1 MTTAVRF
8 EVRGAVRDLFL
19 CQDRAV
25 LLSGA
30 AGTGKTYGALMLT
43 HLNALHYPGSRHL
56 LARKTLTSLSA
67 STLVTWRKGV
77 IKEALAAGIVRFFGG
92 SSQEPAAFRYMNG
105 STVVVGGGDKPEKW
119 LSTEYDTAFVD
130 EAIEMTPEDLD
141 TLETRLRN
149 GAMPY
154 QQLRM
159 CTNPG
164 APTHHLKQRCDAGR
178 CRMLYSVHEDNP
190 RMWDGR
196 SWTPYGATYLQRLDS
211 LTGVRYERMRW
222 GKWVAAEGLIYE
234 DWNEAVHLIEP
245 FPIPEAWPR
254 YVSMD
259 FGFSNPQVIQWW
271 AKDPDGRL
279 YMYREIYMTQRTVD
293 QHAKLFLKQ
302 VTSTGTKEGKW
313 LEPKP
318 RAVIADHDA
327 EGRVVFERETGL
339 QTRAADKRVKL
350 GIESFQR
357 RLRTAGDGKPRLFIM
372 RSSLCH
378 QPDRRLWDAKK
389 PTCTADEITGYV
401 WDVKHGEQQE
411 HPVKEDDHGADAGRY
426 LVMHVDPPRG
436 RKSRLSSPADLG
448 ALR

>member
-1 MTTAVRF
+1 MTVVRF
-8 EVRGAVRDLFL
+8 EVRGAVRDLFRS
-19 CQDRAV
+19 QDAAV

-43 HLNALHYPGSRHL
+43 HLDALKYPGSRHL
-56 LARKTLTSLSA
+56 LARKTLTSLTS
-67 STLVTWRKGV
+67 STLVTWRKAV
-77 IKEALAAGIVRFFGG
+77 IKEAIVAGLVSFFGG
-92 SSQEPAAFRYMNG
+92 SSQEPAAFRYQNG
-105 STVVVGGGDKPEKW
+105 STVVVGGGDRPEKW

-149 GAMPY
+149 GVMPY

-164 APTHHLKQRCDAGR
+164 PPTHHLKQRCDVGR
-178 CRMLYSVHEDNP
+178 VRMLYSKHEDNP
-190 RMWDGR
+190 RMWNGTA
-196 SWTPYGATYLQRLDS
+196 WTDYGQTYLERLDS

-245 FPIPEAWPR
+245 FPIPDSWPR

-271 AKDPDGRL
+271 AQDPDGRL
-279 YMYREIYMTQRTVD
+279 YLYREIYMTRKTVD
-293 QHAKLFLKQ
+293 QHARMFLRQ
-302 VTSTGTKEGKW
+302 VTETGTKEGKW
-313 LEPKP
+313 KEPKP

-339 QTRAADKRVKL
+339 QTRAANKAVKT

-357 RLRTAGDGKPRLFIM
+357 RLRLAGDGKPRLYIM
-372 RSSLCH
+372 RNALCH
-378 QPDRRLWDAKK
+378 APDRALRDAKK
-389 PTCTADEITGYV
+389 PTCTAEEMSGYV

-411 HPVKEDDHGADAGRY
+411 HPVKEDDHGADGGRY
-426 LVMHVDPPRG
+426 LVMHVDPPNRG
-436 RKSRLSSPADLG
+436 RSRLHLPAALG
-448 ALR
+448 SIR

>member
-1 MTTAVRF
+1 VTHVRF
-8 EVRGAVRDLFL
+8 EVRGAVRDLFHS
-19 CQDRAV
+19 QAPAV

-43 HLNALHYPGSRHL
+43 HLNALSYPGSRHL
-56 LARKTLTSLSA
+56 LLRKTLASLSA

-77 IKEALAAGIVRFFGG
+77 IKEALAEGLVSFYGG
-92 SSQEPAAFRYMNG
+92 SSQEPAAFRYANG
-105 STVVVGGGDKPEKW
+105 STVVVGGLDKATKL

-130 EAIEMTPEDLD
+130 EAIEVTPEDLD
-141 TLETRLRN
+141 TLETRFRN
-149 GAMPY
+149 GVMPY

-164 APTHHLKQRCDAGR
+164 PPTHHLKQRCDDGR
-178 CRMLYSVHEDNP
+178 VRMLYSQHEDNP

-196 SWTPYGATYLQRLDS
+196 SWTPYGATYLERLDS

-234 DWNEAVHLIEP
+234 DWSEPVHYIEP
-245 FPIPEAWPR
+245 FPIPKEWPR
-254 YVSMD
+254 YVAMD

-279 YMYREIYMTQRTVD
+279 YLYREIYRTRRTVD
-293 QHAKLFLKQ
+293 QHAKAFLKQ
-302 VTSTGTKEGKW
+302 VTDTGTKDGTW

-357 RLRTAGDGKPRLFIM
+357 RLRTAGDGKPRLYIM
-372 RSSLCH
+372 RNALCH
-378 QPDRRLWDAKK
+378 TPDRVLRDAKK
-389 PTCTADEITGYV
+389 PTCTAEEVTGYV

-411 HPVKEDDHGADAGRY
+411 QPVKEDDHGMDAGRY
-426 LVMHVDPPRG
+426 LVMHIDPPSRG
-436 RKSRLSSPADLG
+436 RSKLHLPAALG
-448 ALR
+448 SLR